1 MNNKLFAYNTG
12 LKSRFQ
18 EVIFEDFDETEL
30 SQSLG
35 AKADGLVD
43 SNLDPPPPP
52 HPSKYKPIH

>member
-1 MNNKLFAYNTG
+1 MNNKFFAYNTG

-43 SNLDPPPPP
+43 LGPPP
-52 HPSKYKPIH
+52 HASKSIPIHL